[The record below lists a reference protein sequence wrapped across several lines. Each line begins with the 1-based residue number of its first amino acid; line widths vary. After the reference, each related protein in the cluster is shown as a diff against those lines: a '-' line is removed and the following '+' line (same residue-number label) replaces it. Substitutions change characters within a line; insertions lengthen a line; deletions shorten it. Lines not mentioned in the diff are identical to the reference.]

1 MIRSRFRLLIAAIV
15 SGACLAAVA
24 ADKLAAQTYPTRPV
38 RMVIGYAAGGPT
50 DSLGRI
56 VAQKLGEILGESF
69 VVENRPGAGGT
80 IGAAVVAKAAADG
93 YTLFFDTIGGLA
105 VNQHV
110 YKSLPYDAHKDFT
123 PIGPVASGAVFLWVN
138 TSLPA
143 RNLKE
148 LIALARSKP
157 GKLSFG
163 TAGHGQYPTDIGPEL
178 FKLKNGLDILNV
190 PYRGAR
196 PAMID
201 LAAGRISFVMTAG
214 LAAARPFKDAGK
226 VRAIAVTGDKR
237 SAVLPDVPTFAE
249 AGSPLPE
256 MSKGGWFGLLGPA
269 GLPRDIVVKLNQSIA
284 KAMTASDVLARC
296 AALGLEPMTAN
307 PDEFSNSLNTAIE
320 TWGPILRR
328 MNVTLQ

>member
-1 MIRSRFRLLIAAIV
+1 MCSRFRLLIAAIV
-15 SGACLAAVA
+15 SGGCLAAVA
-24 ADKLAAQTYPTRPV
+24 VDTLAAQTYPTRPV
-38 RMVIGYAAGGPT
+38 RVVIGYAAGGPT
-50 DSLGRI
+50 DVLGRI
-56 VAQKLGEILGESF
+56 VAQKLGETLGQPF

-93 YTLFFDTIGGLA
+93 YTLFFETIAGLA
-105 VNQHV
+105 VNQNV
-110 YKSLPYDAHKDFT
+110 YKSLPYDARKDFT

-148 LIALARSKP
+148 LIDLAKSKP
-157 GKLSFG
+157 GELSFG

-214 LAAARPFKDAGK
+214 LAAARPFLDAGK
-226 VRAIAVTGDKR
+226 VRALAVTGDKR
-237 SAVLPDVPTFAE
+237 SAQLPNVPTFAE

-256 MSKGGWFGLLGPA
+256 MTIGGWFGVLGPA

-284 KAMTASDVLARC
+284 KAMTAPDVLAKLD
-296 AALGLEPMTAN
+296 ALGLEPMTAN
-307 PDEFSNSLNTAIE
+307 PEEFANSINTAIE
-320 TWGPILRR
+320 TWGPILQR
-328 MNVTLQ
+328 MNIKPE

>member
-1 MIRSRFRLLIAAIV
+1 MICSRFRLLIAAIV

-24 ADKLAAQTYPTRPV
+24 VDTLAAQTYPTHPV

-105 VNQHV
+105 VNQSV
-110 YKSLPYDAHKDFT
+110 YKSLPYDARKDFT

-148 LIALARSKP
+148 LIALAKSKP
-157 GKLSFG
+157 GSLSFG
-163 TAGHGQYPTDIGPEL
+163 TAGRGQYPTDIGPEL
-178 FKLKNGLDILNV
+178 FTLKNGLDILNV

-214 LAAARPFKDAGK
+214 LAAARPFMDAGK
-226 VRAIAVTGDKR
+226 VRALAVTGDKR
-237 SAVLPDVPTFAE
+237 SAVLPNVPTFAE

-256 MSKGGWFGLLGPA
+256 MTSGGWFGLLGPA
-269 GLPRDIVVKLNQSIA
+269 GLPRNIVVKLNQSLA
-284 KAMTASDVLARC
+284 KTVTAPDVLARL

-307 PDEFSNSLNTAIE
+307 PEAFSNSLYTAIE

-328 MNVTLQ
+328 MNITPQ